1 MSSTG
6 LIGAVEAGGTKFVL
20 ALATQE
26 GVILARTRLPT
37 NTPAE
42 TWPAMQAFF
51 ADASAEHGSITA
63 FGVASFGPIDID
75 PASPAY
81 GTFTTTPKPGW
92 SGARFHDALGQ
103 FGAPIMVDTDV
114 NGAAIGEWMAGAGQG
129 CRTLAYTTI
138 GTGVGTGVV
147 QNGRSLMGISHF
159 ESGHIVPPRN
169 GARDPFPGICP
180 FHGDCL
186 EGLACG
192 PAIERRWGKS
202 LDQLGAE
209 ETGLIAWYIA
219 HLASTLVLLHMPD
232 RLIFGGGVMKA
243 PGLIEAVR
251 RETAIKLGGYVRH
264 PRLDEGLESYIVTP
278 GLGDDAGITGAIELG
293 RQALSA
299 R

>member
-1 MSSTG
+1 MSDTG

-26 GVILARTRLPT
+26 GEILARTRMPT
-37 NTPAE
+37 NTPVD
-42 TWPAMQAFF
+42 TWPAMRAFF
-51 ADASAEHGSITA
+51 EAASAEHGPIAA

-75 PASPAY
+75 TTSDAY
-81 GTFTTTPKPGW
+81 GTFTTTPKAGW
-92 SGARFHDALGQ
+92 AGARFHDALSG
-103 FGAPIMVDTDV
+103 FGAPIKVDTDV

-147 QNGRSLMGISHF
+147 REGRSLMGISHF
-159 ESGHIVPPRN
+159 ESGHIVPPRDL
-169 GARDPFPGICP
+169 ARDPFPGICP
-180 FHGDCL
+180 YHGDCI

-192 PAIERRWGKS
+192 PAIERRWGRS
-202 LDQLGAE
+202 LDQLGPDEVTIVAD
-209 ETGLIAWYIA
+209 YIA

-243 PGLIEAVR
+243 PGLVEAVR
-251 RETAIKLGGYVRH
+251 GATAAKLNGYVQH
-264 PRLDEGLESYIVTP
+264 PRLDAGLESYIVTP

-293 RQALSA
+293 RQALASK
-299 R
+299 

>member
-1 MSSTG
+1 MSKSG

-20 ALATQE
+20 ALATPE
-26 GVILARTRLPT
+26 GEVLARTRMPT

-42 TWPAMQAFF
+42 TWPAMEAFF
-51 ADASAEHGSITA
+51 REESARHGAIAA

-75 PASPAY
+75 PASSAY

-92 SGARFHDALGQ
+92 PGARFHDPLSG

-129 CRTLAYTTI
+129 CRTVAYTTI
-138 GTGVGTGVV
+138 GTGVGTGIV
-147 QNGRSLMGISHF
+147 QDGHSLMGLSHF
-159 ESGHIVPPRN
+159 ESGHILPQHDR
-169 GARDPFPGICP
+169 ARDPFPGICP
-180 FHGDCL
+180 FHNDCL

-192 PAIERRWGKS
+192 PAIERRWGRS
-202 LDQLGAE
+202 LDQLGQDEVELVAD
-209 ETGLIAWYIA
+209 YIA

-251 RETAIKLGGYVRH
+251 VATAEKLNGYVQH
-264 PRLDEGLESYIVTP
+264 PRLDAGLKSYIVTP

-293 RQALSA
+293 RQALM
-299 R
+299 RM

>member
-1 MSSTG
+1 MSSKG

-26 GVILARTRLPT
+26 GEILARTRMPT

-51 ADASAEHGSITA
+51 ADASAEHGSIAA

-75 PASPAY
+75 PASPTY

-92 SGARFHDALGQ
+92 PGARFHDALGQ
-103 FGAPIMVDTDV
+103 FCAPIMVDTDV

-209 ETGLIAWYIA
+209 ETGLIASYIA
-219 HLASTLVLLHMPD
+219 NLASTLVLLHMPD

-251 RETAIKLGGYVRH
+251 RETAAKLGGYVRH

-293 RQALSA
+293 RQALAA

>member
-1 MSSTG
+1 MTERG

-20 ALATQE
+20 ALATQDGE
-26 GVILARTRLPT
+26 VLARTRMPT
-37 NTPAE
+37 NTPVE
-42 TWPAMQAFF
+42 TWPAMEAFF
-51 ADASAEHGSITA
+51 RDASTEHGAIAA

-92 SGARFHDALGQ
+92 SGARFHDALAG

-147 QNGRSLMGISHF
+147 RDGVSLAGISHF
-159 ESGHIVPPRN
+159 ESGHILPQHDH
-169 GARDPFPGICP
+169 GQDPFPGICP

-202 LDQLGAE
+202 LDLLGPAE
-209 ETGLIAWYIA
+209 VNLVASYIA

-251 RETAIKLGGYVRH
+251 GQTARKFNGYVQH
-264 PRLDEGLESYIVTP
+264 PRLDDGLETYIVTP

-293 RQALSA
+293 RQALS
-299 R
+299 RM